1 MNDIAKKVIEL
12 IDKYAEH
19 KQEKYLPD
27 MLLTDLGYT
36 SFTFVCLIME
46 LEEIFDITFEDDI
59 LIMQD
64 AKVKTIVDYVSE
76 RAGDNG

>member
-1 MNDIAKKVIEL
+1 MSETEKTVIRL

-19 KQEKYLPD
+19 KQQKYLPD

>member
-12 IDKYAEH
+12 IDKNAEH

-46 LEEIFDITFEDDI
+46 LEELFDITFEDDI

>member
-46 LEEIFDITFEDDI
+46 LEELYDITFEDDI

-76 RAGDNG
+76 REGDNG

>member
-1 MNDIAKKVIEL
+1 MSETEKTVIRL

-19 KQEKYLPD
+19 KQQKYLPD

-46 LEEIFDITFEDDI
+46 LEEMFDITFEDDI

-64 AKVKTIVDYVSE
+64 AKVKTIVDYVLE

>member
-46 LEEIFDITFEDDI
+46 LEELFDITFEDDI
-59 LIMQD
+59 LIMQE
-64 AKVKTIVDYVSE
+64 AKVKTIADYVSE
-76 RAGDNG
+76 RASDNG

>member
-1 MNDIAKKVIEL
+1 MNDIAKEVIEL

-46 LEEIFDITFEDDI
+46 LEELFDITFEDDI

-76 RAGDNG
+76 RADNNG

>member
-46 LEEIFDITFEDDI
+46 LEEMFDITFEDDI

>member
-27 MLLTDLGYT
+27 MILTDLGYT

-46 LEEIFDITFEDDI
+46 LEELFDITFEDDI

>member
-1 MNDIAKKVIEL
+1 MSETEKTVIRL

-19 KQEKYLPD
+19 KQQKYLPD

-46 LEEIFDITFEDDI
+46 LEELFDITFEDDI
-59 LIMQD
+59 LIMQE
-64 AKVKTIVDYVSE
+64 AKVKTLTDYVAE
-76 RAGDNG
+76 RANNNG

>member
-46 LEEIFDITFEDDI
+46 LEELFDITFEDDI

-76 RAGDNG
+76 RADNNG

>member
-46 LEEIFDITFEDDI
+46 LEELFDITFEDDI

>member
-46 LEEIFDITFEDDI
+46 LEELFDITFEDDI
-59 LIMQD
+59 LIMQE

>member
-1 MNDIAKKVIEL
+1 MSETEKTVIRL

-19 KQEKYLPD
+19 KQQKYLPD

-46 LEEIFDITFEDDI
+46 LEELFDITFEDDI
-59 LIMQD
+59 LIMQE
-64 AKVKTIVDYVSE
+64 AKVRTLTDYVAE
-76 RAGDNG
+76 RANNNG

>member
-1 MNDIAKKVIEL
+1 MNDIAKKIIEL

-46 LEEIFDITFEDDI
+46 LEELFDITFEDDI

>member
-1 MNDIAKKVIEL
+1 MSETEKTVIRL

-19 KQEKYLPD
+19 KQQKYLPD

-46 LEEIFDITFEDDI
+46 LEELFDITFEDDV
-59 LIMQD
+59 LIMQE
-64 AKVKTIVDYVSE
+64 AKVRTLTDYVAE
-76 RAGDNG
+76 RANNNG

>member
-27 MLLTDLGYT
+27 ILLTDLGYT

-46 LEEIFDITFEDDI
+46 LEELFDITFEDDI

-76 RAGDNG
+76 RADNNG